1 MESLGM
7 NEDMRIVPNGPC
19 VNVCTKIATRL
30 EGNGEEIS
38 NKEATSMAT
47 MFDHLQASVP

>member
-7 NEDMRIVPNGPC
+7 NADTRIVPNGLR

-38 NKEATSMAT
+38 NKEATSTAT
-47 MFDHLQASVP
+47 AFDHLRASVP